1 MHLLVSLE
9 HGSRHLRN
17 KKWAAVKGWSLE
29 KDTTG
34 MPKAV
39 YRINANQRVQRY
51 AGNSD
56 KVWMVQ
62 TYLNYQVLLI

>member
-9 HGSRHLRN
+9 LGGRRLRN
-17 KKWAAVKGWSLE
+17 EKWAAVKGWSLE

-34 MPKAV
+34 MPKVV
-39 YRINANQRVQRY
+39 YRINENQRVQRY

-56 KVWMVQ
+56 NVWMVK
-62 TYLNYQVLLI
+62 TYLNYQVLLS